1 MQTVFKSVYTVFSLK
16 STRTLFLRLAFLM
29 QVTAIEAGL
38 LNVDKTWKA
47 CREPNSS
54 CNFIDL
60 ELRLCSPCIRHAIRA
75 QTDERDCLA
84 NVS

>member
-1 MQTVFKSVYTVFSLK
+1 MQTVLKSVYTVFSLK

-38 LNVDKTWKA
+38 LNVDKTWQA

-54 CNFIDL
+54 CSFTEL
-60 ELRLCSPCIRHAIRA
+60 ELRLCSPCFRHVINA
-75 QTDERDCLA
+75 QTDERDCVA
-84 NVS
+84 NAS